1 MKVPALLTA
10 ATLYALPFSA
20 TAASLAPPGS
30 PNADPLSVAG
40 LLAMGLGFFILAIV
54 LYLSFFAIFVH
65 AATRIVGL
73 HRPFSTA
80 FYAVVLNIVFQ
91 FAFSIIVSLL
101 SPGSDSGY
109 LLVSWAAATV
119 SIKVA
124 YNSGFLQALG
134 AAVLAVILTI
144 VFVVA
149 ALLILFAVFSKT
161 APAGG

>member
-1 MKVPALLTA
+1 M
-10 ATLYALPFSA
+10 
-20 TAASLAPPGS
+20 AASAPPAGS
-30 PNADPLSVAG
+30 TPADPLSVAG
-40 LLAMGLGFFILAIV
+40 ILAMGLGFFILAIV

-65 AATRIVGL
+65 AATRMVGL
-73 HRPFSTA
+73 YRPFSTA

-91 FAFSIIVSLL
+91 FAFSVLVAML
-101 SPGSDSGY
+101 SPGSDGGY
-109 LLVSWAAATV
+109 LLVSWAAAAG

-149 ALLILFAVFSKT
+149 ALLVLVTVFSKT
-161 APAGG
+161 APVGG